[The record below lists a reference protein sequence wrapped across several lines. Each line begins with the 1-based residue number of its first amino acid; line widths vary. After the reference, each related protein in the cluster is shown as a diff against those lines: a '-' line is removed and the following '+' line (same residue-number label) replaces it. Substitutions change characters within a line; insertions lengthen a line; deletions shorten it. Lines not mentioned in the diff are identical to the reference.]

1 MISSLKESVS
11 DLSDLAV
18 VWDVIVVLWFYTHT
32 VFTGVLSDDPGYKLS
47 LVTISAQTCT
57 GKRCFPV

>member
-18 VWDVIVVLWFYTHT
+18 VWDVIVVLWFYTHP
-32 VFTGVLSDDPGYKLS
+32 VFTGVLSDDTGYKLI
-47 LVTISAQTCT
+47 LVSISAQTCT